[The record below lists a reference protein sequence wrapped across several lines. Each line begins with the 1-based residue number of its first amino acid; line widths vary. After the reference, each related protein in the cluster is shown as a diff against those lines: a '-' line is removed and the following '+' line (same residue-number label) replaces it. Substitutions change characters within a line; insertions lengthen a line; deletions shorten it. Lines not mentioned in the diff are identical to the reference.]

1 MRYGI
6 INTKA
11 GSIGAASSPAG
22 ILRLTLPQA
31 SDSQAVEALGH
42 GTPLDGQRDDDAF
55 SALAE
60 RLRRYYQGDA
70 VDFDDFPLDLSDS
83 TPFQREVLE
92 RVRAIPRGSLV
103 SYGVIA
109 AQAGR
114 PGAARAVGAVM
125 ASNPICIVVPC
136 HRVVTSDGGL
146 GGFGGGLPM
155 KERMLIME
163 GALLAAPA

>member
-1 MRYGI
+1 MHYGI
-6 INTKA
+6 IDTKA
-11 GSIGAASSPAG
+11 GSIGAAATPAG

-31 SDSQAVEALGH
+31 GESQAIETLGQ

-55 SALAE
+55 SELAE
-60 RLRRYYQGDA
+60 RIHRYYQGDA
-70 VDFDDFPLDLSDS
+70 VNFDDLPLDLSDS
-83 TPFQREVLE
+83 TPFQRQVLE

-109 AQAGR
+109 AQVAR
-114 PGAARAVGAVM
+114 PGAARAVGSVM
-125 ASNPICIVVPC
+125 ASNPVCIVIPC
-136 HRVVTSDGGL
+136 HRVVASDGGL